1 MDLIQISVRCRKATE
16 IKIKFCSASKQP
28 LMKNG
33 PSLIVGGII
42 LHRIINDYESP
53 VYVLNRKLHEL
64 PFVISIPH
72 SGVCIT
78 DIMERN
84 LKNDAIL
91 ANMDWYLPELYDFLE
106 NMGFTVVINRM
117 SRYVIDPNRD
127 LTGGKQHDYTKALIY
142 EKTTFGRDMYKCS
155 LSAEEIQA
163 RIDIFY
169 KEYHQTLYDLIL
181 EKQKYFDTVY
191 LLDLHSFGK
200 EIGTDVVL
208 GNNDGKSMNKSLT
221 LHIKGLFSANHF
233 NVSLNRPFRGGYIV
247 RHYGCAH
254 ERCESLQI
262 ELAYRTYIEK
272 KNFGEEELPH
282 IDTCTMQDCRN
293 KLRRIFGD
301 LKHDILTAS
310 RVI

>member
-1 MDLIQISVRCRKATE
+1 MALRQMADRHLYE
-16 IKIKFCSASKQP
+16 
-28 LMKNG
+28 
-33 PSLIVGGII
+33 GGMI
-42 LHRIINDYESP
+42 LYRIINDRESP
-53 VYVLNRKLHEL
+53 VYVLNRDLHDL

-84 LKNDAIL
+84 LRSDAIL

-127 LTGGKQHDYTKALIY
+127 LAAGKQQYYRKALLY
-142 EKTTFGRDMYKCS
+142 EKTTFGRDLYQCS

-163 RIDIFY
+163 RIDRFY

-200 EIGTDVVL
+200 EIQADVVL
-208 GNNDGKSMNKSLT
+208 GNNDGKSMNNSLT
-221 LHIKGLFSANHF
+221 LHIKDLFSANHC

-247 RHYGCAH
+247 RHYGCAN
-254 ERCESLQI
+254 ERCEALQI
-262 ELAYRTYIEK
+262 ELAYRVYIDK
-272 KNFGEEELPH
+272 KSFGEEEFPH

-293 KLRRIFGD
+293 KLRRIFGALKQD
-301 LKHDILTAS
+301 LLTAS